1 MVELSGIC
9 TFGEWVK
16 VGFAGTCTMRVCTR
30 VRAIAGGR
38 QYALHMCNWYAV
50 IFFPPCTS
58 SKDITTR
65 LHAVPPIS
73 PPSLLFSLISP
84 LSSIAHSPVL
94 RRHQQEEVRYCST
107 VEALRSP
114 PLLVRCHSTICVPS
128 CHKLS
133 LCLKMQP
140 WQGRRALISCVGD

>member
-1 MVELSGIC
+1 MAELSGIC
-9 TFGEWVK
+9 TFGEK

-30 VRAIAGGR
+30 VRERGGR
-38 QYALHMCNWYAV
+38 QYKLRMCNWYAV

-94 RRHQQEEVRYCST
+94 RRHPLEEVRYCST

-114 PLLVRCHSTICVPS
+114 PLLVRCHSTQCPLLPQIVTVP
-128 CHKLS
+128 
-133 LCLKMQP
+133 
-140 WQGRRALISCVGD
+140 